1 MRNSGP
7 GLALL
12 STAVALMIGLLA
24 VPPAAAAGTKDPALS
39 DLVATLLPSVVN
51 IYVTTYKEIQ
61 VVEGKPVMV
70 QDAEPD
76 KRHSF
81 GSGFIVTPDGT
92 VVTNKHVTHNA
103 INIYVTLSDGRR
115 LPADLIAEA
124 MSNDIAVIKIR
135 TDKPLPPV
143 TLGDSNT
150 VRQGDL
156 VIAVGNSL
164 GFTST
169 VSTGIISALNRDMGF
184 TQFDNYMQTD
194 AAINHGNSG
203 GPLFNAAGA
212 VIGVNSAIYTTG
224 SETGNVGIGLA
235 IPINDAKFVVNH
247 LGEMRPGKAKLG
259 YLGAQVLSLTAD
271 LAVTYGLPGPWG
283 SIIVDVLEDSP
294 AAQASLRAGDI
305 ITSFD
310 GKDVNDSRALLRAI
324 VETTP
329 ETTVALGVW
338 RDGKAEKVSITVTDL
353 PANRVVRNISGW
365 GGCGQT
371 QFSSDDLRQFRL
383 ENGGGHPRAPHQV
396 QSRCAAAGRGG
407 HRCCDGQ
414 RGSRQHHQSGSSDRA
429 GARHRSRLA
438 RRCAHCR
445 GQRTLAE
452 TPVRANVAIG
462 AYGAPLG
469 VVSAQLMFRK
479 SLRAKYLNNLIEQD
493 HRSVKQ
499 RIAVMLG
506 LKQFRNAVITIAGI
520 ELMHYIRKG
529 QFGLRRLNYQR
540 RTAPAV
546 WNAVLQA

>member
-353 PANRVVRNISGW
+353 PANQSYGTFL
-365 GGCGQT
+365 GGAGVAKPNFPPMT
-371 QFSSDDLRQFRL
+371 YVNFGLKMAAVTPELRTKYNL
-383 ENGGGHPRAPHQV
+383 DA
-396 QSRCAAAGRGG
+396 
-407 HRCCDGQ
+407 
-414 RGSRQHHQSGSSDRA
+414 RQQ
-429 GARHRSRLA
+429 
-438 RRCAHCR
+438 
-445 GQRTLAE
+445 
-452 TPVRANVAIG
+452 
-462 AYGAPLG
+462 G
-469 VVSAQLMFRK
+469 VVATAVAMG
-479 SLRAKYLNNLIEQD
+479 
-493 HRSVKQ
+493 SVAADNT
-499 RIAVMLG
+499 INPG
-506 LKQFRNAVITIAGI
+506 AVIVQVRDTAVASPDDVLTAVANERSQKRPSVPMLLSEPTG
-520 ELMHYIRKG
+520 
-529 QFGLRRLNYQR
+529 RRWVSFPLD
-540 RTAPAV
+540 
-546 WNAVLQA
+546 